1 VGKIVG
7 AVAVVRDIT
16 GEKLAE
22 RALIRQANLLEL
34 THDAIFV
41 WDFDG
46 GITFWNKGAEKI
58 YGYSKEEA
66 IGKNNHQLLA
76 TKHPKGVA
84 YIRSKLKSTGKWEG
98 EIFHRTKDGKTIV
111 IESKHVLVKE
121 RGRPAYVL
129 ETNRDITYRKEIEQR
144 RNDFIALVS
153 HELKTPLTSVKLYV
167 QITKHILA
175 KKHDGEHDKMIVKIE
190 RQLDRLTKLVQD
202 MLTLVRMQKGK
213 LEYSMKEIDL
223 DAMIRETIEDMQLI
237 YPKYRIINRLASN
250 ARVVG
255 DYDRLN
261 EVLVNIINNAV
272 RYVED
277 KREILVG
284 SELNGKCVKVWV
296 QDYGMGI
303 PKEAQKKI
311 FTRFFRVESQV
322 IQTYPGLGV
331 GLYISSQII
340 KSHGGQIGVTSE
352 VGSGSTFYFTLPVPS
367 IQAS

>member
-1 VGKIVG
+1 
-7 AVAVVRDIT
+7 
-16 GEKLAE
+16 
-22 RALIRQANLLEL
+22 
-34 THDAIFV
+34 
-41 WDFDG
+41 
-46 GITFWNKGAEKI
+46 
-58 YGYSKEEA
+58 
-66 IGKNNHQLLA
+66 
-76 TKHPKGVA
+76 
-84 YIRSKLKSTGKWEG
+84 
-98 EIFHRTKDGKTIV
+98 
-111 IESKHVLVKE
+111 
-121 RGRPAYVL
+121 
-129 ETNRDITYRKEIEQR
+129 
-144 RNDFIALVS
+144 
-153 HELKTPLTSVKLYV
+153 
-167 QITKHILA
+167 
-175 KKHDGEHDKMIVKIE
+175 
-190 RQLDRLTKLVQD
+190 
-202 MLTLVRMQKGK
+202 
-213 LEYSMKEIDL
+213 
-223 DAMIRETIEDMQLI
+223 MIRETIEDMQLI